1 MTLMMTVSGVRGLI
15 GQTMTPPLA
24 AELGMAFGSYL
35 GGGAVVIGR
44 DSRPSGHMLSRAL
57 SSGLVASGCHVIDLG
72 VVSTPGVAVMVQER
86 QAAGGV
92 VITASHNP
100 AEWNGIKFLT
110 GGGFAPPPEDAARIL
125 ERYRQRDFLL
135 ADVDHLGRIEKDD
148 STHARHVQRILRL
161 LDVAPIRRKP
171 LTVVL
176 DSVNG
181 AGGLGG
187 HLLLEK
193 LGCQV
198 IPINA
203 EANGQ
208 FAHPPEPTEDHLSGL
223 CEVVQKHEAEVG
235 FAQDPDADRLAIVD
249 DRGRY
254 IGEEYTLALAAKYM
268 FARQPGPAAANLST
282 SRMIDDLA
290 AAAGGLTVYRTP
302 VGEANVARAM
312 REHHCVIGGEGNGG
326 VIDPRVSYVRDS
338 FVAMGMVLNILAR
351 EDRPL
356 SAIVDDLPRYV
367 MVKRKFSMTPEQIA
381 AWLRR
386 VPEVVGDGRLNTTDG
401 VRIDWPEGWVH
412 VRGSNTEPIARVI
425 AEAADAATAN
435 SLVQRVASLRE

>member
-1 MTLMMTVSGVRGLI
+1 MTLMMTVSGVRGII
-15 GQTMTPPLA
+15 GKTMTPTLA
-24 AELGMAFGSYL
+24 AELGMAYGTYL
-35 GGGAVVIGR
+35 AGGAVVIGR
-44 DSRPSGHMLSRAL
+44 DSRPSGHLLSRAL

-72 VVSTPGVAVMVQER
+72 IVSTPGVAVMVLER

-100 AEWNGIKFLT
+100 REWNGIKFLT

-125 ERYRQRDFLL
+125 EQYRRRDFCL
-135 ADVDHLGRIEKDD
+135 ADVDHLGRVEKDET
-148 STHARHVQRILRL
+148 THRRHVQRVLQL

-203 EANGQ
+203 ESNGQ
-208 FAHPPEPTEDHLSGL
+208 FAHPPEPTEDHLAGL
-223 CEVVQKHEAEVG
+223 CDVVQKHKADVG

-254 IGEEYTLALAAKYM
+254 IGEEYTVALAAKYM
-268 FARQPGPAAANLST
+268 FARQPGPAAVNLST

-290 AAAGGLTVYRTP
+290 KAAGGLTVHRTP
-302 VGEANVARAM
+302 VGEANVARAI
-312 REHHCVIGGEGNGG
+312 REQRCVIGGEGNGG
-326 VIDPRVSYVRDS
+326 VIDPRVSGVRDS
-338 FVAMGMVLNILAR
+338 FVAMGMVLNVLAG

-356 SAIVDDLPRYV
+356 SAIVDRLPHYV
-367 MVKRKFSMTPEQIA
+367 MLKRKFSLAPEQIA

-386 VPEVVGDGRLNTTDG
+386 VPDLVGNGRLDTADG

-425 AEAADAATAN
+425 AEAADRSTAEA
-435 SLVQRVASLRE
+435 LVKRVTDLLA

>member
-1 MTLMMTVSGVRGLI
+1 MTLMMTVSGVRGII
-15 GQTMTPPLA
+15 GQTMTPTLA
-24 AELGMAFGSYL
+24 AELGMAYGTYL
-35 GGGAVVIGR
+35 AGGVVVIGR
-44 DSRPSGHMLSRAL
+44 DSRPSGHLLSRAL
-57 SSGLVASGCHVIDLG
+57 SSGLVASGCLVIDLG
-72 VVSTPGVAVMVQER
+72 VVSTPGVAVMVLER

-100 AEWNGIKFLT
+100 REWNGIKFLT

-125 ERYRQRDFLL
+125 DQHRRRDFRL
-135 ADVDHLGRIEKDD
+135 ADVDHLGRIEKDET
-148 STHARHVQRILRL
+148 THKRHVHRVLQL

-203 EANGQ
+203 ESNGQ
-208 FAHPPEPTEDHLSGL
+208 FAHPPEPTEDNLAGL
-223 CEVVQKHEAEVG
+223 CDVVQKHKADVG

-254 IGEEYTLALAAKYM
+254 IGEEYTVALAAKYM
-268 FARQPGPAAANLST
+268 FARQPGPAAVNLST

-290 AAAGGLTVYRTP
+290 RAAGGLTVHRTA
-302 VGEANVARAM
+302 VGEANVARAI
-312 REHHCVIGGEGNGG
+312 REQHCVIGGEGNGG
-326 VIDPRVSYVRDS
+326 VIDPRVSGVRDS
-338 FVAMGMVLNILAR
+338 FVAMGMVLNVLAG

-356 SAIVDDLPRYV
+356 SAIVDHLPHYV
-367 MVKRKFSMTPEQIA
+367 MIKRKFALAPEQIA
-381 AWLRR
+381 AWLSR
-386 VPEVVGDGRLNTTDG
+386 VPDLVGNGRLDPADG

-425 AEAADAATAN
+425 AEAADRATAEA
-435 SLVQRVASLRE
+435 LVKRVTDLLA